1 VCALTQSV
9 HSTDNMNARM
19 QVGRRTY
26 GSFYADPE
34 EIIAMREG
42 QELIEQDDGFMVP
55 LFRNG
60 DIVEVDEHNYKELW
74 HIMQVDGYDPL
85 LYTWRD
91 LPNVGGRPWVDFPGR
106 MWDEPLWQQ
115 IIASNKHIFM
125 PSEQEI
131 WMMPKMFVAPPKVDS
146 PYCCPVVLY
155 CEEGEVRF
163 QCKACV

>member
-1 VCALTQSV
+1 
-9 HSTDNMNARM
+9 M

-106 MWDEPLWQQ
+106 MWDEPRW
-115 IIASNKHIFM
+115 
-125 PSEQEI
+125 QEI
-131 WMMPKMFVAPPKVDS
+131 ITSK
-146 PYCCPVVLY
+146 
-155 CEEGEVRF
+155 
-163 QCKACV
+163 

>member
-26 GSFYADPE
+26 GSFYAEPE

-74 HIMQVDGYDPL
+74 YIMQVDGYDPL

-91 LPNVGGRPWVDFPGR
+91 LPNVGGRPWVNFPGR
-106 MWDEPLWQQ
+106 MWDEPRW
-115 IIASNKHIFM
+115 
-125 PSEQEI
+125 QEI
-131 WMMPKMFVAPPKVDS
+131 ITSK
-146 PYCCPVVLY
+146 
-155 CEEGEVRF
+155 
-163 QCKACV
+163 